1 MKHLWIMALALSACA
16 PNIAEYMPVVDPS
29 KTDMNQFERDLVQCR
44 GIGIDAKANYDQQAS
59 KQAAGNLI
67 AGAVVGA
74 AVGATVGRGTGYQG
88 ELTRYGAATGALQG
102 SASAS
107 QTVNQG
113 GPNRIIDRCMA
124 NRGYAILNDI
134 GQGFN

>member
-1 MKHLWIMALALSACA
+1 MKRLWIMALALEACA
-16 PNIAEYMPVVDPS
+16 PKISQYRPLVDPS
-29 KTDMNQFERDLVQCR
+29 TTDLNQFERDLVQCR

-59 KQAAGNLI
+59 KLAAGNII
-67 AGAVVGA
+67 AGVAVGA
-74 AVGATVGRGTGYQG
+74 LVGATVGRGTGYQG

-107 QTVNQG
+107 QIVIQG
-113 GPNRIIDRCMA
+113 GPNRIMDRCMA